1 MYRIIIGRIG
11 SDAGYWYI
19 GPDGKLHHVPGW
31 DPEGL
36 AELGAAV
43 NIMREA
49 TRLKAPGLAEAAIK
63 SVMDFTQKELASHL
77 KQGQGSAGEGV
88 VLVLG

>member
-1 MYRIIIGRIG
+1 MYTIIIGRIG

-31 DPEGL
+31 NPEQL
-36 AELGAAV
+36 AEVGAAV

-49 TRLKAPGLAEAAIK
+49 TRLKTPGLAEAAIK
-63 SVMDFTQKELASHL
+63 SVMEFTQKELAAHL
-77 KQGQGSAGEGV
+77 KDRGTQGV
-88 VLVLG
+88 VLVLGA